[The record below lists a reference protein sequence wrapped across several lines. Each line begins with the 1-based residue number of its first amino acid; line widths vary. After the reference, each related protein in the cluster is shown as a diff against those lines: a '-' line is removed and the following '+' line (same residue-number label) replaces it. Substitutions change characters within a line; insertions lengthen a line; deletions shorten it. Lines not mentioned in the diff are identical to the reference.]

1 MAVWCDLDEIWKVA
15 FSLAWESYKKNTI
28 PIGAVIVDSEDNIIS
43 WGRNRIYDEVSNHP
57 LAGTYMAHA
66 EMTAMSTLKDKEHPN
81 VKEYTLYSTM
91 EPCPMC
97 FGTMVMMGIRNLRY
111 AARDGFAGATELNT
125 NMKYIHSKK
134 INIHRCSDELE
145 VFQICIQTSFE
156 YVRNHKRLEELLNS
170 WRVYCSEG
178 VDLGK
183 SLYEEGY
190 FKEALM
196 RDRAIEEIYD
206 EIISRYNQFI

>member
-1 MAVWCDLDEIWKVA
+1 MWCDLDEIWKEA
-15 FSLAWESYKKNTI
+15 FSLAWQSYKKNTI
-28 PIGAVIVDSEDNIIS
+28 PIGAVIVDSEGNIIS
-43 WGRNRIYDEVSNHP
+43 RGRNRIYDEVSNHP

-145 VFQICIQTSFE
+145 VFQICIQASFE

>member
-1 MAVWCDLDEIWKVA
+1 MWSDLNDIWKEA
-15 FSLAWESYKKNTI
+15 FNLAWDSFKKNTI
-28 PIGAVIVDSEDNIIS
+28 PIGAVIVDSEDRIVS
-43 WGRNRIYDEVSNHP
+43 RGRNRIYDVESKNP

-66 EMTAMSTLKDKEHPN
+66 EMTAMINLKEKEHPDI
-81 VKEYTLYSTM
+81 KKYTLYTTM

-145 VFQICIQTSFE
+145 VFQICIQASFE